1 MSRADLVA
9 LYDSHAFDPA
19 PRLDQLYRYHVPF
32 DRLLGTPCCEEP
44 LGRALRRGEQLALVG
59 DSGSGKSSIIAHV
72 LGPLVEGVAPL
83 PIPVAVEGPEVARD
97 PVEFAGHLIRT
108 VARYVQLAHPAEASA
123 ARALVERSGGTTPH
137 HHRGRRISGS
147 IGWLAARL
155 ELASELQSV
164 TKGLPRPSSE
174 VFDHARSI
182 LDLISA
188 HGLQPVLVFDDTD
201 KWFGAAFDNTDELL
215 DGFFGRIVRLLSE
228 ELSAPAVLAVHRG
241 YLTHPAYQQALGFVE
256 TAIRIPRVPDAD
268 GLADILAQRAAEHG
282 VRHGHLMTGEALDML
297 FRHYH
302 SGTTSDLRR
311 RVLFVAHTALAHAC
325 DHSADLIDS
334 RHMELALFEC
344 SPEGSRPRPAGM

>member
-1 MSRADLVA
+1 MSRTDLLT

-19 PRLDQLYRYHVPF
+19 PRLDELYRYHVPF

-59 DSGSGKSSIIAHV
+59 DSGSGKSSVIAHV

-83 PIPVAVEGPEVARD
+83 PIPVAVEAPEVARD

-108 VARYVQLAHPAEASA
+108 VARYVQLAHPTEASA
-123 ARALVERSGGTTPH
+123 ARALVERSGGTTDQQR
-137 HHRGRRISGS
+137 RGRRFGGS

-155 ELASELQSV
+155 ELATELQSV
-164 TKGLPRPSSE
+164 TSGLPRPSSE
-174 VFDHARSI
+174 VFDHARAI
-182 LDLISA
+182 LDLIVA
-188 HGLQPVLVFDDTD
+188 HGLQPILVFDDTD

-228 ELSAPAVLAVHRG
+228 ELSAPSVLAVHRG
-241 YLTHPAYQQALGFVE
+241 YLSHPAYQQALGFVE
-256 TAIRIPRVPDAD
+256 TTIRIPAVPDA
-268 GLADILAQRAAEHG
+268 GALGEILALRAAEHG
-282 VRHGHLMTGEALDML
+282 VRHGDILTGDALDLL
-297 FRHYH
+297 FEHYH
-302 SGTTSDLRR
+302 AGATSDLRR

-325 DHSADLIDS
+325 DDSADLIDS

-344 SPEGSRPRPAGM
+344 SPEGSRPRPEL